1 MPFESGPALF
11 FNRELSWLAFN
22 RRVLEEAMDA
32 GLPPL
37 ERLKFLAITAS
48 NLDEFFMVRVGG
60 LQELAEQGVSRPDAA
75 GLTPAAQLR
84 EIDKQ
89 SRRMAAD
96 QQACLAGI
104 EEALAAA
111 GIRRVPVAGLEP
123 ADIAYLERLF
133 ENEIFPVLTPI
144 AFSGERPLPLL
155 AGLRVNLLFRFKQP
169 APSKKDEE
177 KEADKPKAKEKER
190 EKDREEGRQAVV
202 ALPHALARFISL
214 PSDKERRFVLLE
226 DVIARFADRL
236 FPGEAFLE
244 TVAFRV
250 TRNAD
255 LEVREDAAADLL
267 AEMREVLAERKQS
280 ACVRLELPE
289 SATGSAV
296 DTLRGALDVPAGRVL
311 KIAGPLDLGAFMRL
325 AVMPG
330 FEKLK
335 NDPWPPQPVERFS
348 GPDSVFDAVRR
359 GDALLFHPYESFDP
373 VERFIEAAADDAG
386 VLAIKQILYRT
397 SDNSPI
403 VASLARAA
411 GKDKHVTALVELKA
425 RFDEARNIEGALEL
439 ERAGAQVIHGV
450 RGLKTHAKVCIVVR
464 REPAGVRRYVHFG
477 TGNYNEKTARL
488 YSDIGLL
495 TADEDYAA
503 DATAF
508 FNMVTGFSQPVRF
521 RKIEA
526 APLGLKA
533 RLLELIDNETE
544 RRKQGQKGWIRAK
557 VNSLA
562 EPEVIRA
569 LYRASQA
576 GVRVDLNVRGI
587 CCLRPGVKGLSET
600 ITVVSIVDRFL
611 EHSRILYFHNGGEAR
626 VFISSADWMARNLE
640 RRVELLVPVEDEA
653 CQARLIGILDVF
665 FQDNVKAK
673 RLQADGSYVQV
684 ERPERGKRVRA
695 QEYFYEQAREAALKA
710 DKARAGEF
718 EPVRP
723 PSQS

>member
-1 MPFESGPALF
+1 MPSESGPAPF

-22 RRVLEEAMDA
+22 RRVLEEALDA

-60 LQELAEQGVSRPDAA
+60 LQELAEQGVTRPDPA
-75 GLTPAAQLR
+75 GLTPSAQLR

-89 SRRMAAD
+89 SRQMAAD

-111 GIRRVPVAGLEP
+111 GIRRVPVAGLEA
-123 ADIAYLERLF
+123 ADLAHLERLF

-155 AGLRVNLLFRFKQP
+155 AGLRVNLLFRFKQQ
-169 APSKKDEE
+169 APSKKEE
-177 KEADKPKAKEKER
+177 ESDKPKPREKER
-190 EKDREEGRQAVV
+190 DKDESRQAVV
-202 ALPHALARFISL
+202 VLPHGLARFINL
-214 PSDKERRFVLLE
+214 PSDKDRRFVLLE

-236 FPGEAFLE
+236 FPGESILE
-244 TVAFRV
+244 AVAFRI

-280 ACVRLELPE
+280 ACVRLELAE
-289 SATGSAV
+289 AATGPAM
-296 DTLRGALDVPAGRVL
+296 DMLRGALDVPAGRVL
-311 KIAGPLDLGAFMRL
+311 KVAGPLDLSAFMRL
-325 AVMPG
+325 ALMPG

-335 NDPWPPQPVERFS
+335 NEPWPPQPVERLD
-348 GPDSVFDAVRR
+348 GADSVFDVVRR
-359 GDALLFHPYESFDP
+359 GDVLLFHPYESFDP
-373 VERFIEAAADDAG
+373 VERFVEAAAGDPG

-403 VASLARAA
+403 VASLVKAA

-439 ERAGAQVIHGV
+439 ERAGAQVIYGV

-464 REPAGVRRYVHFG
+464 REPTGIRRYVHFG

-488 YSDIGLL
+488 YSDVGLL

-508 FNMVTGFSQPVRF
+508 FNMITGFSQPVRF

-544 RRKQGQKGWIRAK
+544 RQKQGQKGWIRAK

-587 CCLRPGVKGLSET
+587 CCLRPGVKGLSEN

-640 RRVELLVPVEDEA
+640 RRVELLIPVEDEA
-653 CQARLIGILDVF
+653 CRARLVGILDVF

-673 RLQADGSYVQV
+673 RLQADGSYIGV
-684 ERPERGKRVRA
+684 ERPERGKKVRA

-710 DKARAGEF
+710 DKARSGEF